1 MYIIVILLVKK
12 IFPRII
18 DVFLSEGIEIIFKVA
33 LALLQLGK
41 DDLLCLDMEGMLRV
55 SNLYYVIYNN

>member
-1 MYIIVILLVKK
+1 MYNIVHFAYKD
-12 IFPRII
+12 FFYRII

-55 SNLYYVIYNN
+55 SN